1 MNGLTQLRARFM
13 GWLALR
19 VALTVCGILGAL
31 ALAAMLFDAA
41 VDLPEPARVAVPW
54 VLGVCMATLIG
65 VGLGQGW
72 RLDAQRVAG
81 LLERV
86 QPALGNRLSNAVQLA
101 TSPSE
106 NPVEEFLRREAVE
119 LGQRTAA
126 GLQTWPVA
134 RRGVKLAALGLG
146 AIGLAWIA
154 FALLGGEIMREVW
167 PRFLD
172 PQGDH
177 PPYSKLQ
184 IDVMPRRTEVL
195 FGGQVEIRAKGSG
208 RPVEKLWLV
217 ARAGTNTTRA
227 LMFLAP
233 DKSFF
238 QTLANLREPTEY
250 FVTDGQ
256 ARSHRFPI
264 GLRYTPQITLV
275 EITTDFPTYTGKVQ
289 RTAKLAEEP
298 QALPAD
304 TRVLFR
310 VMSNRPLQAGAL
322 TLTPVLGGKTMEV
335 ALTPENSAGTA
346 GGASARMP
354 QSSQT
359 VTGGFTLTEPM
370 LFTLGVRDVSGLD
383 CAEPRRGRFSIAP
396 DEKPRLVV
404 LEPGRNA
411 VATPE
416 FRVPVK
422 VQVTDDYGVARVV
435 WLRGHNR
442 SVERP
447 FQMPVT
453 LQGGPQ
459 SIEATGA
466 FDLAQL
472 GVRAG
477 DVIEYYF
484 EATDNYPRGPNVALS
499 RLYKL
504 QIISQEQYADVL
516 RQTTARKALFEP
528 YSKMG
533 AWLRRL
539 AERSR
544 AAQVKAEKTDPA
556 AARDEAEA
564 LQEMLERYERELGK
578 LLEQPAMF
586 DVEQSF
592 RTALAEQRAQ
602 ISAARQNLKKA
613 LNSGQL
619 GPKQLKELS
628 DELSRLAQKE
638 NEEVSQTAQ
647 QIASVIHVLSRADAF
662 VNLAQQQATL
672 AQMLRRFAD
681 KTNALSRV
689 EQMEVQ
695 ELAHQQR
702 RVQEALHTLLTQLPE
717 LLAQVPADAEFDALR
732 HDVQEFLQAAADAKI
747 EPDLGDAAK
756 ALDEPDTMTGFVL
769 AQKAAEKMDQLVG
782 KCNGMPQQGQKCLTA
797 RFRPKL
803 KKQGLGGTVE
813 QILAAMNSGR
823 GQGGRDGFGLFN
835 DDVGLYGPN
844 LELAGEQAG
853 GRRDDDGRGSG
864 RHVARVAGEVND
876 PSLPQ
881 PDAPGRVRLQP
892 DAKFPL
898 RYRDLVG
905 EYFRTI
911 AESGEQKEQR

>member
-1 MNGLTQLRARFM
+1 MNGLTQLRARFR

-19 VALTVCGILGAL
+19 VTLTLCGVVGAL
-31 ALAAMLFDAA
+31 ALAALVFDAA
-41 VDLPEPARVAVPW
+41 LDLPESARLALPW
-54 VLGVCMATLIG
+54 VASLAGAMV
-65 VGLGQGW
+65 VGLG
-72 RLDAQRVAG
+72 LAQCRRANEQHVAG
-81 LLERV
+81 LLERAE
-86 QPALGNRLSNAVQLA
+86 PALGNRLSNAVQLA
-101 TSPSE
+101 TRPGE

-119 LGQRTAA
+119 LGRKTAA
-126 GLQTWPVA
+126 GLKAWPVA
-134 RRGVKLAALGLG
+134 RRGVKRAAFVAGV
-146 AIGLAWIA
+146 IGLAWVA
-154 FALLGGEIMREVW
+154 FALLAGEIMRTVL

-172 PQGDH
+172 PRGDH
-177 PPYSKLQ
+177 PPYSKLK
-184 IDVMPRRTEVL
+184 IDVVPQRAEVL
-195 FGGQVEIRAKGSG
+195 FGGQVEIRAKTSG
-208 RPVEKLWLV
+208 RPVEKLWLA
-217 ARAGTNTTRA
+217 ARTGTNTTRA
-227 LMFLAP
+227 LMFLSP

-238 QTLANLREPTEY
+238 QTLANLREATEY

-256 ARSHRFPI
+256 ARTRRFTI

-275 EITTDFPTYTGKVQ
+275 EVRTDFPSYTGKAP
-289 RTAKLAEEP
+289 RTAKMADEP

-304 TRVLFR
+304 TRVTFR
-310 VMSNRPLQAGAL
+310 VVSNRPLQSGAL
-322 TLTPVLGGKTMEV
+322 TLTPVLGGKTVEV
-335 ALTPENSAGTA
+335 ALTPEHAADTA
-346 GGASARMP
+346 DG
-354 QSSQT
+354 SSFSQGSQI
-359 VTGGFTLTEPM
+359 VTGSFTLTEPM

-411 VATPE
+411 VATPD

-422 VQVTDDYGVARVV
+422 VQVTDDYGVSRVV

-459 SIEATGA
+459 SVEATGA

-484 EATDNYPRGPNVALS
+484 EAADNYPRGPNVALS

-504 QIISQEQYADVL
+504 EIISPDQYADLL
-516 RQTTARKALFEP
+516 RQTAARKALFEP
-528 YSKMG
+528 YFKMG

-544 AAQVKAEKTDPA
+544 GLQDKAAKSDPA
-556 AARDEAEA
+556 AVRKEAEA
-564 LQEMLERYERELGK
+564 LQEMLERYERELAK
-578 LLEQPAMF
+578 LLEQPSMF

-592 RTALAEQRAQ
+592 RATLAEQRSQ
-602 ISAARQNLKKA
+602 ISAASQKLKKA
-613 LNSGQL
+613 LSSGQL
-619 GPKQLKELS
+619 GANQLKELS
-628 DELSRLAQKE
+628 DELSRLAQNE
-638 NEEVSQTAQ
+638 NENVGQPAQ
-647 QIASVIHVLSRADAF
+647 QIASVIQVLSRADAF

-717 LLAQVPADAEFDALR
+717 LLAQVPPEAEFDLLR

-747 EPDLGDAAK
+747 EPDLSDAAK

-769 AQKAAEKMDQLVG
+769 AQKAAEKMDKLVG
-782 KCNGMPQQGQKCLTA
+782 KCNGMPNQGQKCLTA

-803 KKQGLGGTVE
+803 KKQGLGSTVG
-813 QILAAMNSGR
+813 QILAAMNASR
-823 GQGGRDGFGLFN
+823 GQGGPDGFGLFN
-835 DDVGLYGPN
+835 DEVGLYGPN
-844 LELAGEQAG
+844 LELAGEQGG
-853 GRRDDDGRGSG
+853 GRQDDDGGRGPG
-864 RHVARVAGEVND
+864 QQVARVPGELRD
-876 PSLPQ
+876 PSVSQ

-905 EYFRTI
+905 EYFRAI
-911 AESGEQKEQR
+911 AESDQQREQR